1 MYPAMLGEEGIVFR
15 GICQCV
21 SVCVPVCLLAQNHE
35 KIQMHLNGNVCHGA
49 PQKFV
54 IFITFEY
61 LDI

>member
-1 MYPAMLGEEGIVFR
+1 M
-15 GICQCV
+15 CQC
-21 SVCVPVCLLAQNHE
+21 VCVPVCLLAQNHE